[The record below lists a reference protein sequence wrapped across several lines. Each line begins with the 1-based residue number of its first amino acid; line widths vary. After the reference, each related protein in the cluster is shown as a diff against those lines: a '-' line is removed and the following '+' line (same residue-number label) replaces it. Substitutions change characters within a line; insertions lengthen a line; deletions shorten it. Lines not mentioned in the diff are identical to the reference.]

1 MTIRCCPL
9 GLATATVRH
18 PGHFDRGTT
27 LLPAA
32 GLHADLRAGPGGDHD
47 PVRPVPAIGVYQEIG
62 LDPSPLQNLNPQAYL
77 AQLRDLAPEPRP
89 PATTSRSRGSIWR
102 L

>member
-1 MTIRCCPL
+1 LTAARRYCRL
-9 GLATATVRH
+9 QDFTLAFGLALAAT
-18 PGHFDRGTT
+18 TT
-27 LLPAA
+27 LSA
-32 GLHADLRAGPGGDHD
+32 
-47 PVRPVPAIGVYQEIG
+47 PVPAIGVYQEIG

-102 L
+102 LARPSILSPATA